1 MLNSK
6 TTLILIF
13 LSVIAIA
20 SCAIGVK
27 FPDSGGLLLPGK
39 TDYSY
44 SDAEMFFSVRPY
56 KVGSQSESIYDFS
69 VNIKLDTMF
78 ELGIRQIDF
87 SQSNLRTPDPAFN
100 LKLNFMDSMYFRDF
114 TVGLYLD
121 TEKNN
126 YSSFYVMSNNFG
138 IGFNFGGEKGGDA
151 VLGGYDFAENE
162 PEALFLLFRY
172 EFDLTDDYKFGL
184 EFNGDSLSSYFDVN
198 TIQNYNFMIGYI
210 ATNDYDDKYPLLDND
225 RFVIGVK
232 GEF

>member
-1 MLNSK
+1 MQNSK
-6 TTLILIF
+6 TFLIILIL
-13 LSVIAIA
+13 LGIAVSGSA
-20 SCAIGVK
+20 VGVK
-27 FPDSGGLLLPGK
+27 FPDSAGLLVPGK

-56 KVGSQSESIYDFS
+56 KVGSQSEMIYDFS

-78 ELGIRQIDF
+78 ELGIRQVDF

-100 LKLNFMDSMYFRDF
+100 LKVNFMDSMYFRDF

-121 TEKNN
+121 TENDN
-126 YSSFYVMSNNFG
+126 HSSFYVMSNNFG

-151 VLGGYDFAENE
+151 VLGGYDFSENE

-172 EFDLTDDYKFGL
+172 EFDLSDGYRFGV
-184 EFNGDSLSSYFDVN
+184 EFNGDSLAGYFDVN
-198 TIQNYNFMIGYI
+198 TYQSYSMMFGYI
-210 ATNDYDDKYPLLDND
+210 ADNDYDDKYPLLDND